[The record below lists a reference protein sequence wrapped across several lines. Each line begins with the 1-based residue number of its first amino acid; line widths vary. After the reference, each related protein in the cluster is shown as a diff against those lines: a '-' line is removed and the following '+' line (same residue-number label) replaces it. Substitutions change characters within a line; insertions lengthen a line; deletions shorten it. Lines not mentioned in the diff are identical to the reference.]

1 MIIDIEKL
9 RNSEPNIIVL
19 GSYPP
24 IIQSIL
30 DFDFIV
36 GRTRPSIH
44 GVIGLN
50 KKSERYFWG
59 DKELLLPVYRN
70 LEVTP
75 NNLNNK
81 INLFLSV
88 VSARRV
94 LFTTDITLKSL
105 TNLLGGVIFA
115 ENTPETH
122 SLKLY
127 KEIQSINR
135 FIIGPSSVGL
145 LIPGILKLGAIGG
158 VEIKQL
164 FNPILYQ
171 PGNIAV
177 LSASGGM
184 TNELLNVVSS
194 LGKRISF
201 CMSFGGDRFPIT
213 TPMEAIVSA
222 EKDTKTSHIIYFG
235 ELGGVDEFKIAELI
249 SQNKITK
256 PVYTY
261 IAGSVSEAFSTPLQ
275 FGHAKAIARNFN
287 ESAKAKMKSLK
298 EAGAVVGSSFT
309 ELVSL
314 IEKIPSSS
322 KENFAIDKEWKKLI
336 NRQRALF
343 VSTISHETDYGVRI
357 FDDDLLDLAKKH
369 SFSYITASLLLGKK
383 ITSKELEEFVDLVM
397 KLLVDN
403 GPSVSGAVNT
413 IISARAG
420 KDMVSSLASG
430 LLTIGNRFGGAV
442 NKAAENWIYGVE
454 SGINPGDF
462 VEEHSSNAKPI
473 EGIGHKKYRVE
484 NPDPRV
490 KELRR
495 WASKL
500 KNRKFLAFAKKVES
514 ITTDKKSNLIL
525 NVDGAM
531 AAILLDILFEKEGL
545 SIKELKRL
553 TEVEFF
559 NAFFII
565 PRSVGFISH
574 YLDQKRMDEGLFRL
588 PKEEVAHVSRTQ

>member
-59 DKELLLPVYRN
+59 DKELLLQVYRN

-383 ITSKELEEFVDLVM
+383 
-397 KLLVDN
+397 
-403 GPSVSGAVNT
+403 
-413 IISARAG
+413 
-420 KDMVSSLASG
+420 MVSSLASG